1 MKDKILK
8 VLEQHAM
15 SDSNLTSDTA
25 REKIASDIVKAME
38 PDIDYEVS
46 AEHDIRM
53 INQNVI
59 PPDTKT
65 TLIPIDSPHYDDY

>member
-1 MKDKILK
+1 MKHKILK

-38 PDIDYEVS
+38 PDIDYDVS
-46 AEHDIRM
+46 AEHNRP
-53 INQNVI
+53 N
-59 PPDTKT
+59 PRT